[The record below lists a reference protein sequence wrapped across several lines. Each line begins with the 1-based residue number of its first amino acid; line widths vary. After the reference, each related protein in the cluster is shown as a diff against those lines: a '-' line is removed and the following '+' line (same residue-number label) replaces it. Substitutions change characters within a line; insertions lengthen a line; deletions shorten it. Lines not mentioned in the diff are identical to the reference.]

1 MITTRRLS
9 RILAEKEEIT
19 LNRKDNYQRTQLI
32 ITKFDKEDVIATSGT
47 EPIVPD
53 EKPKPQEWGKNGLQL
68 FPGNWY

>member
-1 MITTRRLS
+1 M
-9 RILAEKEEIT
+9 
-19 LNRKDNYQRTQLI
+19 NRKDNYQRTQLI

-47 EPIVPD
+47 EPIIPD